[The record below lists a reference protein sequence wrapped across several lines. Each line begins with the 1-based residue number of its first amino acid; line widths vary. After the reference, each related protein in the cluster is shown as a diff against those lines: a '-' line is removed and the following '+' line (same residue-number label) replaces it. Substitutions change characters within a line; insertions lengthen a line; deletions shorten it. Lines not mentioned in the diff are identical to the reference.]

1 VEQLLMLAQIIVLF
15 ALSGLAIYFIIVL
28 TKVREVLNTFD
39 TNMKEIASRTIPTLQ
54 NLEIITSKLRSV
66 VENIDE
72 QIDLL
77 RSSAETIRGVAD
89 NIASF
94 ERRVQEAIES
104 PVMEVMNT
112 IGGVIRGFTTFLS
125 RLVGGSSS

>member
-1 VEQLLMLAQIIVLF
+1 VENILMLAQIIVLF
-15 ALSGLAIYFIIVL
+15 ALSGLAMYFIIVL
-28 TKVREVLNTFD
+28 SKVRELLGTFE
-39 TNMKEIASRTIPTLQ
+39 TTMKEVTSRAIPTLE

-66 VENIDE
+66 VENIDD

-94 ERRVQEAIES
+94 ERRVQDAIES
-104 PVMEVMNT
+104 PIMEVMNT
-112 IGGVIRGFTTFLS
+112 FGGVIRGFTTFLS
-125 RLVGGSSS
+125 RIVGGSSS

>member
-1 VEQLLMLAQIIVLF
+1 MEQLLMLAQIIVLF

-28 TKVREVLNTFD
+28 TKVREVLSTFD
-39 TNMKEIASRTIPTLQ
+39 TNMKEITSRTIPTLQ
-54 NLEIITSKLRSV
+54 NLEVITSKLRSV

-72 QIDLL
+72 QMDLL

-125 RLVGGSSS
+125 RIVGGSSS